1 MDWVFQGN
9 RHGAVAVV
17 FRVKEQFGDLSNMS
31 NVFPLLVQGIP
42 VKSSEALVSGAAL
55 SASARLA
62 AGNISCSPCHAGENG
77 FQEAKAPISF
87 APRLGASARRYHALV
102 SGGQGQPA
110 FWPFQ

>member
-42 VKSSEALVSGAAL
+42 VKSSEALY
-55 SASARLA
+55 
-62 AGNISCSPCHAGENG
+62 
-77 FQEAKAPISF
+77 Q
-87 APRLGASARRYHALV
+87 ALV